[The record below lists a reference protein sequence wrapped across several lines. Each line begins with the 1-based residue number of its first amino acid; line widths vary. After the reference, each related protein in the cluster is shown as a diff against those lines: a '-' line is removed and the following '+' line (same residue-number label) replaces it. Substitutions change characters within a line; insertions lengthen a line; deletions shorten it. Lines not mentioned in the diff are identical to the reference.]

1 MTRRLRIAGTAF
13 GAMLVP
19 ACAGFQPNPPTIKPV
34 SPPIPTAAGQRP
46 APVPIASQTARPRT
60 KDTFADGRSDPM
72 PTVPHVPT
80 PWEGF
85 HPDSPMRTELAPV
98 EHQTADVVA
107 APPVEPSRLSRAIAT
122 NAGSP
127 PPPEPV
133 PDGEGV
139 IRSDWPVIKGF
150 NSIPE
155 SLTPPVTEP
164 RIFMPVVDPTPPLIG
179 SVGLPADRSPMKAD
193 SIPAGLAPPP
203 VIPPAA
209 PANLPPGVIGT
220 SVHQSNASPVSATS
234 VETPLPGELTPEM
247 SQAPGDSPLIRA
259 VRAFQQ
265 NKPEEAVEHLKAYD
279 AATQQLLLSL
289 LPAMVRIGDGRL
301 QQMKPEEADA
311 LLHQFTQVPVMLRS
325 RASLQANN
333 VRLCRE
339 VHNFAHVEPFP
350 DRHTFRPGDIV
361 YLYMELANF
370 TPMPAPKGGYLVT
383 LVSSLELRDS
393 TGGLMWRADPKE
405 VPDLVSTPPQDYY
418 RNFRLCVPTVPPG
431 VYMLTVKTTDRPTG
445 REARKTI
452 EMRIGAR

>member
-13 GAMLVP
+13 SAMLVP

-60 KDTFADGRSDPM
+60 MEKFADGRPDPM
-72 PTVPHVPT
+72 PTITHVPMLVTQPVTRSEIT
-80 PWEGF
+80 PI
-85 HPDSPMRTELAPV
+85 
-98 EHQTADVVA
+98 EHQSTDVIPV
-107 APPVEPSRLSRAIAT
+107 PPVEPSRLTRAIAAS
-122 NAGSP
+122 AGTAP
-127 PPPEPV
+127 PVEPV
-133 PDGEGV
+133 PDAEGV

-150 NSIPE
+150 NSLPE
-155 SLTPPVTEP
+155 SLTPPVSEP
-164 RIFMPVVDPTPPLIG
+164 KIFMPVSDQPPPLIG
-179 SVGLPADRSPMKAD
+179 PVGLPADRSPMKAD
-193 SIPAGLAPPP
+193 TTPAVLATPP

-220 SVHQSNASPVSATS
+220 SIHQSNASPVSATS
-234 VETPLPGELTPEM
+234 VETPLPAELTPEM
-247 SQAPGDSPLIRA
+247 AQSPGDSPLIRA

-279 AATQQLLLSL
+279 SATQQVLLSL

-311 LLHQFTQVPVMLRS
+311 LLHQFTQVPGMLRP

-370 TPMPAPKGGYLVT
+370 TPVPATKGGYLVT

-393 TGGLMWRADPKE
+393 TGGLVWRADPKE

-445 REARKTI
+445 REVRKTI

>member
-1 MTRRLRIAGTAF
+1 MMRRLRIAGTAF

-46 APVPIASQTARPRT
+46 APVPIASQNARPRT
-60 KDTFADGRSDPM
+60 KDTFADGRPDPM
-72 PTVPHVPT
+72 PTVAHVPT
-80 PWEGF
+80 PAAET
-85 HPDSPMRTELAPV
+85 PTRSAIAPV
-98 EHQTADVVA
+98 EHQSLDVIP
-107 APPVEPSRLSRAIAT
+107 APPVEPSRLARAIAAS
-122 NAGSP
+122 AGTPSV
-127 PPPEPV
+127 EPV
-133 PDGEGV
+133 PDAEGV

-150 NSIPE
+150 NSLPE
-155 SLTPPVTEP
+155 SLTPPVSEP
-164 RIFMPVVDPTPPLIG
+164 KTFLPVGDQPPPLIG
-179 SVGLPADRSPMKAD
+179 PVGLPADRSPMNAD
-193 SIPAGLAPPP
+193 AIPPVLAPPP
-203 VIPPAA
+203 VIPPPA

-220 SVHQSNASPVSATS
+220 SVHQSNASPASATS
-234 VETPLPGELTPEM
+234 VETPLPGELTSEM
-247 SQAPGDSPLIRA
+247 AQAPGDSPLIRA

-265 NKPEEAVEHLKAYD
+265 NKPDEAVEHLKAYD

-311 LLHQFTQVPVMLRS
+311 ILHQFTQVPGMLRP

-339 VHNFAHVEPFP
+339 VHNFAHVEPFA

-370 TPMPAPKGGYLVT
+370 TPVPAPKGGYLVT

-393 TGGLMWRADPKE
+393 TGGLVWRADPKE